1 MGLKKCSAALV
12 TSDDFWYHNPDTF
25 DEDTKLF
32 KEFGV
37 VKADIV
43 DKKKTEEENL
53 EKCSY
58 YFEIGKEDNHGF
70 KTTNL
75 RFDEKEGFLMVVGE
89 QAPMGKE
96 KQRVFQIGEEARR
109 YKHMGGPRHT
119 VDNIIVSNK
128 KDKAEIKEFIEGMD
142 KMSAEDFEAE
152 NINQINPTIVE
163 GSENIM
169 EAENIDQINPT
180 IVEGSEDIM
189 GAEEYNADNMNQ
201 INPTF
206 VEGSEDIMGAE
217 VCACNAEDCESC
229 MGAESFSADDVKCNV
244 CGRWE
249 AHHKMATYDEIPK
262 YRTGVCKQCM
272 NEQHGAES
280 FAADGLHVSGAYV
293 HFDSESDSNTWAVE
307 VQSEQGGSFLA
318 DMNTGSILHTSGD
331 FAAEDIQALSAED
344 ISNYL
349 NIAAESQ
356 ATPHY
361 NMGPDDVVELVQKT
375 SPIPINGWA
384 ASAIVVGLSAIVGAK
399 LLNR

>member
-12 TSDDFWYHNPDTF
+12 TSNDFWYHNPDTF

-43 DKKKTEEENL
+43 DKKKTDEENL

-128 KDKAEIKEFIEGMD
+128 KDKAEIKKFIEGMD
-142 KMSAEDFEAE
+142 KMSAEEYEAE
-152 NINQINPTIVE
+152 NIDQINPVVVE
-163 GSENIM
+163 GSEDIM
-169 EAENIDQINPT
+169 EAENMNQINPT

-217 VCACNAEDCESC
+217 VCVCGAEDCENC
-229 MGAESFSADDVKCNV
+229 IGAESF
-244 CGRWE
+244 
-249 AHHKMATYDEIPK
+249 
-262 YRTGVCKQCM
+262 
-272 NEQHGAES
+272 GAE
-280 FAADGLHVSGAYV
+280 GKK
-293 HFDSESDSNTWAVE
+293 
-307 VQSEQGGSFLA
+307 
-318 DMNTGSILHTSGD
+318 D
-331 FAAEDIQALSAED
+331 FE
-344 ISNYL
+344 YF
-349 NIAAESQ
+349 
-356 ATPHY
+356 Y
-361 NMGPDDVVELVQKT
+361 NK
-375 SPIPINGWA
+375 
-384 ASAIVVGLSAIVGAK
+384 
-399 LLNR
+399 

>member
-142 KMSAEDFEAE
+142 KMGAEDFEAE

-229 MGAESFSADDVKCNV
+229 MGAESFGAENKICEVCGDEYAEKVKSMNV
-244 CGRWE
+244 CGDC
-249 AHHKMATYDEIPK
+249 Y
-262 YRTGVCKQCM
+262 YL
-272 NEQHGAES
+272 AES
-280 FAADGLHVSGAYV
+280 FDADGLHVSGAYV
-293 HFDSESDSNTWAVE
+293 HFDTESDSNTWAVE

-344 ISNYL
+344 ISNYM

>member
-12 TSDDFWYHNPDTF
+12 TSNDFWYHNPDTF

-142 KMSAEDFEAE
+142 KMGAEDFEAE

-229 MGAESFSADDVKCNV
+229 MGAESFGAERETCYYCDKRGHDSGGLCTECNKSWF
-244 CGRWE
+244 GPHR
-249 AHHKMATYDEIPK
+249 KTILGK
-262 YRTGVCKQCM
+262 
-272 NEQHGAES
+272 HGAES
-280 FAADGLHVSGAYV
+280 SGADGLHVSGAYV
-293 HFDSESDSNTWAVE
+293 HFDTESDSNTWAVE

-344 ISNYL
+344 ISNYM